1 MLLLS
6 SPVLGAE
13 ADIVSRDVTVLD
25 GDTIVI
31 AERQLDLL
39 GIDAPELEQLCY
51 LQAEPWPCGQEARAA
66 LAGFLRGQE
75 VDCHEIL
82 IDSEGDLTGR
92 CSIVGLDAGAELVT
106 RGLAVLDPAYR
117 GYYLRNFREAR
128 YNSAGMMG
136 GRFVVPWEWRAGKR
150 LDPEQLKRDLE
161 TPLTVEDLL
170 APPDGAEAESPA
182 PPRNE

>member
-1 MLLLS
+1 MKYLIPVIALLL
-6 SPVLGAE
+6 PAAAAAE
-13 ADIVSRDVTVLD
+13 EANIVSRDVTVID
-25 GDTIVI
+25 GDSIVI
-31 AERQLDLL
+31 AERQLELL

-51 LQAEPWPCGQEARAA
+51 LQAEPWPCGQVARQA
-66 LAGFLRGQE
+66 LAQFLAGKE
-75 VDCHEIL
+75 VLCSEIVV
-82 IDSEGDLTGR
+82 DAEGRLLGR

-136 GRFVVPWEWRAGKR
+136 GRFVVPWEWRDGKR

-161 TPLTVEDLL
+161 TPLPFGDPNAVE
-170 APPDGAEAESPA
+170 
-182 PPRNE
+182 